1 MIKSGD
7 RRSAKPR
14 SGATS
19 PVSDSVGMERGR
31 PARPDC
37 VDKPVECP
45 ERPWFSSGPCAKPA
59 NWSLEALDE
68 AQLARSHRASPS
80 KEKLLEVIERSRDI
94 LRIPSDYR
102 LAIVPG
108 SDTGALEMAL
118 WNLLGARGVDALAW
132 ESFGSAWAADMAKE
146 LKLPDLRIL
155 DADYG
160 DLPDLTKVDGDR
172 DVVFTWNGT
181 TSGACVP
188 NADWLAPG
196 RKGLA
201 ICDATSAVFAMAIPL
216 EKLDVVTW
224 SWQKA
229 LGGEAAHGMLLL
241 SPRAVERLESYQP
254 PWPIPKLFRLT
265 KNGKIIE
272 GLFRGETINTPSM
285 LCVEDT
291 LMALRWAHDIGGC
304 DALQARSR
312 ANLETVETWVAQRD
326 WIDFLARSAGWRSS
340 TSICLRFTA
349 PWFTALDLAA
359 QSGVA
364 REISTLIADA
374 DAGYDLGSYRDAPPG
389 LRIWGGPT
397 VETADVE
404 RLLPWIDWA
413 YGHVSAQYKVAA

>member
-1 MIKSGD
+1 MTKPGAGGAAITAAGARPPESD
-7 RRSAKPR
+7 R
-14 SGATS
+14 
-19 PVSDSVGMERGR
+19 VGMPRAF
-31 PARPDC
+31 PSRPDRI
-37 VDKPVECP
+37 DKPVECP

-59 NWSLEALDE
+59 TWSLNALSD

-80 KEKLLEVIERSRDI
+80 KARLLEVIERSRDM
-94 LRIPSDYR
+94 LRVPPDYR

-108 SDTGALEMAL
+108 SDTGAMEMAL

-132 ESFGSAWAADMAKE
+132 DSFGKTWASDMANQ
-146 LKLPDLRIL
+146 LKLTDLRIL

-181 TSGACVP
+181 TSGVRVP

-196 RKGLA
+196 KAGLA
-201 ICDATSAVFAMAIPL
+201 ICDATSAVFAMALPL

-241 SPRAVERLESYQP
+241 SPRAVERLENYHP
-254 PWPIPKLFRLT
+254 PWPLPKLFRLT
-265 KNGKIIE
+265 KNGKTIE
-272 GLFRGETINTPSM
+272 GLFKGETINTPSM
-285 LCVEDT
+285 LCVEDS
-291 LMALRWAHDIGGC
+291 LMALRWAQGIGGC

-312 ANLETVETWVAQRD
+312 ANLERVESWVAQRD
-326 WIDFLARSAGWRSS
+326 WIDFLARDSRWRSC
-340 TSICLRFTA
+340 TSICLKLTA
-349 PWFTALDLAA
+349 PWFTALDLVA
-359 QSGVA
+359 QSRVA
-364 REISTLIADA
+364 REMATVIADA
-374 DAGYDLGSYRDAPPG
+374 GAGYDLGSYRDAPPG

-397 VETADVE
+397 VETADIE

-413 YGHVSAQYKVAA
+413 YGQVSAQYKAAA